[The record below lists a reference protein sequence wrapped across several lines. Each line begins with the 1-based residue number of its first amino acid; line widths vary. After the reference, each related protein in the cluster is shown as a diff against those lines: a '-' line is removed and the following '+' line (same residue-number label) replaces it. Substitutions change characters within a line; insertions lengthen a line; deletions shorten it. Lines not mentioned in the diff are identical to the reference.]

1 MTDNYLSISDS
12 LRKQGVTLVAVS
24 KTRTVEEIQKMYDAG
39 QRDFGENR
47 VQELTEKATQLPG
60 DIRWHLIGHL
70 QKNKVKYIAD
80 FVHLIHSVDSL
91 ALLEEINKRAAAAN
105 RIIPCLLQ
113 IFIASETTNFGIS
126 EEEAIA
132 ILSGN
137 TLKTL
142 PNVRIDGLMGM
153 ATLTD
158 STAIVTAEFK
168 RLHHLF
174 TNWKE
179 TYFNNADHFRVLSM
193 GMSSDYD
200 IAIAAGS
207 NMVRIGTLLFGPRN

>member
-1 MTDNYLSISDS
+1 MTNNYLSISDS

-113 IFIASETTNFGIS
+113 IFIASETTKFGIS
-126 EEEAIA
+126 EEEAIV